1 MLYGFFINFFDF
13 VKSRKPL
20 VVQIGTNIKE
30 SAEGFFFVHL
40 KRGLGHGRA
49 FIGFHHTQH
58 KTAT

>member
-13 VKSRKPL
+13 AKIPKTARCPNWDKHKRVGRR
-20 VVQIGTNIKE
+20 
-30 SAEGFFFVHL
+30 FFFVHL